1 VKVQYGST
9 WLASGGVDGAFG
21 LVIDGQQANE
31 VAQIFRA
38 ASVSSFARLNRSAR
52 VSFKV
57 NKIYNSESAL
67 ITALANLLT
76 ALDTSNLLT
85 LYDETQGTAILMYG
99 AVIDY
104 ARHAPPVGLSVV
116 VEFGFRGGRFYGS
129 LS

>member
-21 LVIDGQQANE
+21 LVIAGTQTNE
-31 VAQIFRA
+31 VAEIFRA
-38 ASVSSFARLNRSAR
+38 STVSAFARLNRSAR

-57 NKIYNSESAL
+57 NKIYSSEAVL
-67 ITALANLLT
+67 VAALANLLT
-76 ALDTSNLLT
+76 ALDNSNVLT
-85 LYDETQGTAILMYG
+85 IYDEQQSTAILMYG

-116 VEFGFRGGRFYGS
+116 VEYGFRGGRFYGT
-129 LS
+129 LT